1 MPQAKEMHSFSQL
14 FQEYRGKEKMRRG
27 EANREEGGG
36 GEKDREAN
44 KKSAADVERR
54 SKQEK
59 EEVL

>member
-36 GEKDREAN
+36 GEKEREAN
-44 KKSAADVERR
+44 EKKCS
-54 SKQEK
+54 
-59 EEVL
+59 